1 MLEAFFVILSFA
13 VGRWM
18 GIQQANSVLDRSN
31 IDELEFEILD
41 AQNETETW
49 KRRYDNL
56 LLNTQTSKEQEWIK
70 KL

>member
-1 MLEAFFVILSFA
+1 MLETFFVILSFA

-18 GIQQANSVLDRSN
+18 GIEQANSVLDKSN
-31 IDELEFEILD
+31 IDELEFEIIN

-56 LLNTQTSKEQEWIK
+56 LINTTSKEQ
-70 KL
+70 

>member
-56 LLNTQTSKEQEWIK
+56 LLNTQASKEQE
-70 KL
+70 

>member
-18 GIQQANSVLDRSN
+18 GMEQANSVLDRSN
-31 IDELEFEILD
+31 IDELEFKIID

-56 LLNTQTSKEQEWIK
+56 LLNKHSVKE
-70 KL
+70 

>member
-18 GIQQANSVLDRSN
+18 GMEQANSVLDRSN
-31 IDELEFEILD
+31 IDELEFKIID

-56 LLNTQTSKEQEWIK
+56 LLNTTYKEQ
-70 KL
+70 

>member
-18 GIQQANSVLDRSN
+18 GIEQANSVLDRSN
-31 IDELEFEILD
+31 IDELEFKIID

-56 LLNTQTSKEQEWIK
+56 LLHNQTLREQ
-70 KL
+70 

>member
-1 MLEAFFVILSFA
+1 MLETFFVILSFA

-18 GIQQANSVLDRSN
+18 GIEQANSVLDKSN
-31 IDELEFEILD
+31 IDELEFQIIN

-56 LLNTQTSKEQEWIK
+56 LLNTTSKEQ
-70 KL
+70 

>member
-31 IDELEFEILD
+31 IDELEFEILN

-56 LLNTQTSKEQEWIK
+56 LLNTQTSKEQ
-70 KL
+70 

>member
-18 GIQQANSVLDRSN
+18 GIEQANSVLDKSN
-31 IDELEFEILD
+31 IDELEFEIIN

-49 KRRYDNL
+49 KRRYENL
-56 LLNTQTSKEQEWIK
+56 LLNITSKEQ
-70 KL
+70 

>member
-18 GIQQANSVLDRSN
+18 GIQQANSVLYRSN

-49 KRRYDNL
+49 KRRYNNL
-56 LLNTQTSKEQEWIK
+56 LLNTQTSKEQQ
-70 KL
+70 

>member
-18 GIQQANSVLDRSN
+18 GIEQANSVLDRSN
-31 IDELEFEILD
+31 IDELEFKIID

-56 LLNTQTSKEQEWIK
+56 LLNTTSKEQ
-70 KL
+70 

>member
-18 GIQQANSVLDRSN
+18 GMEQANSVLDRSN
-31 IDELEFEILD
+31 IDKLETKILD
-41 AQNETETW
+41 AENEIETW

-56 LLNTQTSKEQEWIK
+56 LEFKELRQNNE
-70 KL
+70 

>member
-18 GIQQANSVLDRSN
+18 GMEQANSVLDRSN
-31 IDELEFEILD
+31 IDELEFRITD
-41 AQNETETW
+41 AENETETW

-56 LLNTQTSKEQEWIK
+56 LLNKQTSKEQQ
-70 KL
+70 

>member
-18 GIQQANSVLDRSN
+18 GMEQANSVLDRSN
-31 IDELEFEILD
+31 IDELEFKIID

-49 KRRYDNL
+49 KRRYENL
-56 LLNTQTSKEQEWIK
+56 LLNTKSKEQ
-70 KL
+70 

>member
-1 MLEAFFVILSFA
+1 MLEVFFVTLSFA

-56 LLNTQTSKEQEWIK
+56 LLNTQTSKEQE
-70 KL
+70 

>member
-18 GIQQANSVLDRSN
+18 GIEQANSVLDRSN
-31 IDELEFEILD
+31 IDELELEIIN

-56 LLNTQTSKEQEWIK
+56 LLNTTSKEQ
-70 KL
+70 

>member
-18 GIQQANSVLDRSN
+18 GMEQANSVLDRSN
-31 IDELEFEILD
+31 IDELEFEILN

-56 LLNTQTSKEQEWIK
+56 LLNTTSKEQ
-70 KL
+70 

>member
-56 LLNTQTSKEQEWIK
+56 LLNTQTSKEQK
-70 KL
+70 

>member
-18 GIQQANSVLDRSN
+18 GIKQANSVLDRSN
-31 IDELEFEILD
+31 IDELEFEILN

-56 LLNTQTSKEQEWIK
+56 LLNTQTSKEQE
-70 KL
+70 

>member
-18 GIQQANSVLDRSN
+18 GVEQANSVLDRSN
-31 IDELEFEILD
+31 IDELEFKIID

-49 KRRYDNL
+49 KRRYENL
-56 LLNTQTSKEQEWIK
+56 LLNTTFKEQ
-70 KL
+70 

>member
-18 GIQQANSVLDRSN
+18 GMEQANSVLDKSN
-31 IDELEFEILD
+31 INELEFKIID

-56 LLNTQTSKEQEWIK
+56 LLNITSKEQQ
-70 KL
+70 

>member
-31 IDELEFEILD
+31 IDELEFEILN

-56 LLNTQTSKEQEWIK
+56 LLNKQTSKEQQ
-70 KL
+70 

>member
-18 GIQQANSVLDRSN
+18 GMEQANSVLDRSN
-31 IDELEFEILD
+31 IDELEFKIID

-56 LLNTQTSKEQEWIK
+56 LLNTTFKEQ
-70 KL
+70 

>member
-41 AQNETETW
+41 AKNETETW

-56 LLNTQTSKEQEWIK
+56 LLNTQTSKEQQ
-70 KL
+70 

>member
-1 MLEAFFVILSFA
+1 MLETFFVILSFA

-18 GIQQANSVLDRSN
+18 GIEQANSVLDKSN
-31 IDELEFEILD
+31 IDELEFEIIN

-56 LLNTQTSKEQEWIK
+56 LLNTTSKE
-70 KL
+70 

>member
-56 LLNTQTSKEQEWIK
+56 LLNTQTSKEQQ
-70 KL
+70 

>member
-31 IDELEFEILD
+31 IDELEFEILN

-56 LLNTQTSKEQEWIK
+56 LLNTQSSKEQE
-70 KL
+70 

>member
-18 GIQQANSVLDRSN
+18 GIEQANSVLDRSN
-31 IDELEFEILD
+31 IDELEFKIID

-49 KRRYDNL
+49 KRRYENL
-56 LLNTQTSKEQEWIK
+56 LLNTKSKEQ
-70 KL
+70 

>member
-18 GIQQANSVLDRSN
+18 GIQQANNVLDRSN

-56 LLNTQTSKEQEWIK
+56 LLNTQTSKEQE
-70 KL
+70 

>member
-41 AQNETETW
+41 AKNETETW

-56 LLNTQTSKEQEWIK
+56 LLNTQSSKEQE
-70 KL
+70 

>member
-18 GIQQANSVLDRSN
+18 GMEQANSVLDRSN
-31 IDELEFEILD
+31 IDELEFKIID

-49 KRRYDNL
+49 KRRYENL
-56 LLNTQTSKEQEWIK
+56 LLNTTSKEQ
-70 KL
+70 

>member
-56 LLNTQTSKEQEWIK
+56 LLNTQTSKEQE
-70 KL
+70 